1 MFKIE
6 SLSLAPTT
14 ELLLKDPQTGEVL
27 GEDEGAPVTFV
38 LYGEASRQ
46 YGIAIDKMTR
56 RNNKRNQ
63 NRDTTYVETI
73 ANSAEFLA
81 DLTVE
86 VKNMEYKGAPL
97 AGREAFVELYN
108 DKGLGWIR
116 SQVSDAV
123 VSVESFL
130 KR

>member
-14 ELLLKDPQTGEVL
+14 ELILKHPATGEVV
-27 GEDEGAPVTFV
+27 GEEGAPVTFV
-38 LYGEASRQ
+38 LYGEAARQ
-46 YGIAIDKMTR
+46 YGIAVDKMTR
-56 RNNKRNQ
+56 RNKKRAQ
-63 NRDTTYVETI
+63 NSDTTYVETI

-86 VKNMEYKGAPL
+86 VKNMEYNGAPL
-97 AGREAFVELYN
+97 DNREAFVALYN

-130 KR
+130 KQ

>member
-14 ELLLKDPQTGEVL
+14 ELLLKDPETGEVL
-27 GEDEGAPVTFV
+27 GEEGSPVTFV
-38 LYGEASRQ
+38 LYGQGSRQ
-46 YGIAIDKMTR
+46 YGIAVDKMTR
-56 RNNKRNQ
+56 RNNKRQQ
-63 NRDTTYVETI
+63 NRDTTYMETI
-73 ANSAEFLA
+73 NNSAEFLA

-86 VKNMEYKGAPL
+86 VKNLEYKGAPL
-97 AGREAFVELYN
+97 NDREGYLALYN
-108 DKGLGWIR
+108 DIGLPWIR
-116 SQVSDAV
+116 EQVSSAV